1 MNRDTALNRNIVI
14 TGASSAIGAAICRRV
29 ARPSDTLL
37 LHCFRNED
45 ACHRLA
51 GELDATC
58 RVIKADFADSAAL
71 EKLCRCTV
79 DAHILINC
87 AAITKTGLLVQM
99 PDEDLHV
106 MLNANIS
113 ALVKLCRAVLP
124 SMLVRRKGCIVNIS
138 SVAASKGNPGQAVY
152 AGTKGFMESF
162 TRSLAAEYGPKGV
175 RANCVAPGAI
185 EVGSLKELL
194 VLAPD
199 EVKQNSAL
207 RRLGSADDVAA
218 AVAFLCSDD
227 AGFISGRTI
236 AVDGGFSRGV

>member
-1 MNRDTALNRNIVI
+1 MNRNIVI

-29 ARPSDTLL
+29 VSSGDTVL

-45 ACHRLA
+45 ACRRLA
-51 GELDATC
+51 GELDASC
-58 RVIKADFADSAAL
+58 RVLKAYFGDSAAF
-71 EKLCRCTV
+71 EELCRQSA
-79 DAHILINC
+79 DADILINC
-87 AAITKTGLLVQM
+87 AAITRTGLLAQM
-99 PDEDLHV
+99 PDDDLQD
-106 MLNANIS
+106 MLNANIT

-124 SMLVRRKGCIVNIS
+124 GMLSRRKGCIVNIS
-138 SVAASKGNPGQAVY
+138 SVAATRGNPGQAVY

-175 RANCVAPGAI
+175 RVNCVAPGAI

-194 VLAPD
+194 AIAPD
-199 EVKQNSAL
+199 EVRQNSAL
-207 RRLGSADDVAA
+207 RRLGTAGDVAA
-218 AVAFLCSDD
+218 AVAFLCSDE